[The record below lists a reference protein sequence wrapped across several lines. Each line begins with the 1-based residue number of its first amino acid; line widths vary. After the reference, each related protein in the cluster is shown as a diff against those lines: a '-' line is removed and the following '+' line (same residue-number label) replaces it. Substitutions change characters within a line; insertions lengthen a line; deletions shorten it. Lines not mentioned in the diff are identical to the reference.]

1 MNKEF
6 YFYMNERSWKILEK
20 TQEEMFNYYKEE
32 NVGYYYGQTHFKE
45 QEIWISDDIPKTQL
59 DKTLF
64 HELMHCYIRMY
75 ITTQE
80 LEYNEESLCDISANA
95 YKIILPII
103 TDFIQY
109 KNRLEGDSKRD
120 LLQERIDKAIKC
132 IENKDKRY

>member
-20 TQEEMFNYYKEE
+20 TQEEMFNYYKEK

-45 QEIWISDDIPKTQL
+45 QEIWISDDIPYTQL

-95 YKIILPII
+95 YKIILSII

-109 KNRLEGDSKRD
+109 KNRLEGDSN
-120 LLQERIDKAIKC
+120 E
-132 IENKDKRY
+132 